1 MFKDKSPK
9 KWALLATL
17 FIIVLV
23 AIVIFFGLRAK
34 AADGKFLDIKE
45 VTSPGGINVWLVE
58 DHTLPV
64 VSVKFLFADSG
75 SANDPLDKQGL
86 ARMLSNTMDEGAG
99 DLDAQAFQQAL
110 SDHSI
115 TLSFSAGRDTF
126 GGDLKSL
133 SRNKQKAFE
142 LAALA
147 LNQPRFDA
155 EAVDRMRA
163 ANISRIQSSMSEP
176 DWIAARLINDR
187 AFENHPY
194 GKNNGGT
201 LTSLTKITPDDLR
214 TAHKNML
221 SRNRLIVAMAGDI
234 TAKEASRA
242 ADAMFGKLPEKAK
255 AADIP
260 AIDITNAGKT
270 FVYEQNIPQ
279 TMVEIV
285 LPAFDH
291 ADKDYYALSVLNY
304 IYGGAGFGSRL
315 MEEAREKRGL
325 TYGIYSGIQDYR
337 SADMMNISTSTKN
350 ESAAEMV
357 SIIKAQMDDLRKTP
371 VNDKELA
378 DAKSYITG
386 SMPLSMTSTDQIA
399 SMALSLQFNDYP
411 IDYLDRYKDNI
422 NAVTPVDLQR
432 VADRV
437 LDPARMTVV
446 LVGKPK
452 NVKDATIVKEL
463 PNVR

>member
-17 FIIVLV
+17 FIIVLI
-23 AIVIFFGLRAK
+23 AIILFLGLRAR
-34 AADGKFLDIKE
+34 AADGRFLDIKE
-45 VTSPGGINVWLVE
+45 VTSPGGITVWLVE

-64 VSVKFLFADSG
+64 MSVKFLFADSG
-75 SANDPLDKQGL
+75 SASDPVEKQGL

-99 DLDAQAFQQAL
+99 DLDSQAFQQAL
-110 SDHSI
+110 SDNSI

-133 SRNKQKAFE
+133 SRNKQRAFE
-142 LAALA
+142 LASLA
-147 LNQPRFDA
+147 LNQPRFDV

-187 AFENHPY
+187 AFENHTY

-201 LTSLTKITPDDLR
+201 LTSLTNITPDDLR
-214 TAHKNML
+214 AAHKNML
-221 SRNRLIVAMAGDI
+221 ARDRLFVAMAGDI
-234 TAKEASRA
+234 TAKEAGQA
-242 ADAMFGKLPEKAK
+242 ADIMFGKLPEKAK
-255 AADIP
+255 TADIP
-260 AIDITNAGKT
+260 PADAANAGKT

-279 TMVEIV
+279 TMIEIV

-291 ADKDYYALSVLNY
+291 TDKDYYALGVLNY

-337 SADMMNISTSTKN
+337 SADMLNISTSTKN

-357 SIIKAQMDDLRKTP
+357 DIIKAQMDDLRKTP
-371 VNDKELA
+371 VGDKEIA

-399 SMALSLQFNDYP
+399 SMALSLQYNDYP

-422 NAVTPVDLQR
+422 NAVTQADLKR
-432 VADRV
+432 VAERV
-437 LDPARMTVV
+437 LSPDRMTVV

-452 NVKDATIVKEL
+452 NVKDAVIVKEL